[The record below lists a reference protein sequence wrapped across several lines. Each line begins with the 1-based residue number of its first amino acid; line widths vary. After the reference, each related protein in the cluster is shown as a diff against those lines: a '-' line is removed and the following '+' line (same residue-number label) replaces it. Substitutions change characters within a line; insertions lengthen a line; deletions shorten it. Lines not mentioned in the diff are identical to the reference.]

1 MSLPSITG
9 ENRPREL
16 LFIQGFVSLT
26 VLDDEDSPI
35 EEQGTSGA
43 QQKDKGPSLQGSVR
57 SQNLLELVY
66 HQDLT
71 RCRRFIS
78 FRKMFSPL
86 GLLSGG
92 AWLLESVFE

>member
-35 EEQGTSGA
+35 EVPNA
-43 QQKDKGPSLQGSVR
+43 D
-57 SQNLLELVY
+57 
-66 HQDLT
+66 
-71 RCRRFIS
+71 
-78 FRKMFSPL
+78 
-86 GLLSGG
+86 GG
-92 AWLLESVFE
+92 CLHNVVLYNGDV